1 VAGAVDFPERGADR
15 VRMQKPPLFYVKAP
29 GLQPCELA
37 QHTYNKYFKNLNLKP
52 STLNLSECKPL
63 THF

>member
-29 GLQPCELA
+29 I
-37 QHTYNKYFKNLNLKP
+37 
-52 STLNLSECKPL
+52 LSL
-63 THF
+63 